1 MTGVEMFCVRVGEWT
16 KQRSIIEDVRLSNR
30 FFETIFSLTKHSS
43 THTFNYYHALY
54 YYHELLQVKPQEA
67 GHAQ

>member
-1 MTGVEMFCVRVGEWT
+1 MWRCFVLEWNGP
-16 KQRSIIEDVRLSNR
+16 KRSIIVDVRLSNR
-30 FFETIFSLTKHSS
+30 FFETIFLNQ
-43 THTFNYYHALY
+43 TFIYPHLPTPSNYYHALY

>member
-1 MTGVEMFCVRVGEWT
+1 MD
-16 KQRSIIEDVRLSNR
+16 QRSILWDGELSNR
-30 FFETIFSLTKHSS
+30 FFETIFLTKHSS